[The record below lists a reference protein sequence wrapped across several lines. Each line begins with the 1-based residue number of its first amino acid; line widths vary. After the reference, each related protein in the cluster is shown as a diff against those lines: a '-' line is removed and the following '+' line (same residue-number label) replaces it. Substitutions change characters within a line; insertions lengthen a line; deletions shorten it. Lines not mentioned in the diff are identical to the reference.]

1 MKRRGKRLYL
11 ACSGAAGRARS
22 RVATVGLF
30 DTLKLCI
37 YQAFD
42 FKQKIT
48 FGSAVGLWRNESP
61 TNTTLRPTSLG
72 PPNAKRTL
80 ALRPANQSIKRAFS
94 NLLAHSRQRGYY
106 QINNSFN

>member
-11 ACSGAAGRARS
+11 ACSAAAGRARS
-22 RVATVGLF
+22 GVATVGLF

-61 TNTTLRPTSLG
+61 TNTTLRLRPTSLG
-72 PPNAKRTL
+72 PPTPSEL
-80 ALRPANQSIKRAFS
+80 WLYGPQTNQSNELF
-94 NLLAHSRQRGYY
+94 LTC
-106 QINNSFN
+106 